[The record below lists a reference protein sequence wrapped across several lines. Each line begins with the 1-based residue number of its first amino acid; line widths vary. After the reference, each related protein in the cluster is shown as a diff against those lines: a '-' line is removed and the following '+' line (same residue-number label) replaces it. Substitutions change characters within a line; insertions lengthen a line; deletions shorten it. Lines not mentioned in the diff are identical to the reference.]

1 MQTLQLQKYYLAA
14 NQRTMPKLPVLL
26 LPNGKH
32 SASGVFW
39 QQRKGID
46 LARFNK
52 IREERRREEKRR
64 EERRKDVVQYWFHN
78 TKIQFAIQ
86 KDGS

>member
-1 MQTLQLQKYYLAA
+1 MLGGIIKK
-14 NQRTMPKLPVLL
+14 KLLTPLY
-26 LPNGKH
+26 GKH

-52 IREERRREEKRR
+52 
-64 EERRKDVVQYWFHN
+64 
-78 TKIQFAIQ
+78 
-86 KDGS
+86 GSGTCGLIG